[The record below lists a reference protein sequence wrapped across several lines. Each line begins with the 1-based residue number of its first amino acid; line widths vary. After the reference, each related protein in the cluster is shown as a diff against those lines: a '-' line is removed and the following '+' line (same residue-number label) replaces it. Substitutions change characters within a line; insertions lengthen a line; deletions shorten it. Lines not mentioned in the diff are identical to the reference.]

1 MFPLPWLAGG
11 LAIYLG
17 ARLLSRRRN
26 RSLVRL
32 RDGRRVTLV
41 SAVALVEGSADDLL
55 ALEYLSDLPGGNKE
69 MLRLEAAGLVQIV
82 GARAAY
88 AACRSA
94 VVTTRPR
101 RSLGQGTVAEE
112 QVFTFRR
119 ADSGRDWYPTDALD

>member
-1 MFPLPWLAGG
+1 MLPLPWLAGG
-11 LAIYLG
+11 LAIYFG

-26 RSLVRL
+26 GSVVRL

-41 SAVALVEGSADDLL
+41 SAVALVDRSADDLL
-55 ALEYLSDLPGGNKE
+55 ALEYLSALPGGNKE
-69 MLRLEAAGLVQIV
+69 MLRLEAAGLVRIV

-88 AACRSA
+88 TACRRA

-101 RSLGQGTVAEE
+101 RSLGQGAAPEE

-119 ADSGRDWYPTDALD
+119 ADSGPDWYPTDTLD